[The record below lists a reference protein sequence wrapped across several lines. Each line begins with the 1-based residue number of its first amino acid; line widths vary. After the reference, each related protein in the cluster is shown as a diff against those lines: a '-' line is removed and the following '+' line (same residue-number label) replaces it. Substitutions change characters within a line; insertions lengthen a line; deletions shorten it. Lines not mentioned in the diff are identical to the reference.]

1 MVQTGKFV
9 QTLEQGKHLE
19 FCDELMG
26 GGKSPMAFLT
36 LGAQVTVGKDK
47 QYVNSFKERSK
58 QSPRLGRSK
67 LSGSSV
73 DHWSS
78 GG

>member
-1 MVQTGKFV
+1 M
-9 QTLEQGKHLE
+9 E
-19 FCDELMG
+19 FGDELMG
-26 GGKSPMAFLT
+26 RGKSLMVFLT
-36 LGAQVTVGKDK
+36 LRAQVTVGKDK

-58 QSPRLGRSK
+58 QSPRLGMSK

-73 DHWSS
+73 DNWNP

>member
-1 MVQTGKFV
+1 
-9 QTLEQGKHLE
+9 
-19 FCDELMG
+19 MG

-58 QSPRLGRSK
+58 QSPRLGMSK

-73 DHWSS
+73 DEFRWIAS
-78 GG
+78 GKPESRDGNGKETEDTEPRS